1 MKIAFSGIELPEGKH
16 KYNDSQLTA
25 LVNKDK
31 PKKIAP
37 FFAEFIF
44 EGFVHADVIAI
55 PEDDILS
62 LLIFDMEKIEG
73 RLNRITE
80 ENEQKILKTALQY
93 LEDEIPLSECS
104 FTQEELDVLTVLA
117 LFSLKPV
124 IKIQQDDDINSII
137 SLAIDKGNFM
147 FFYTSGQPES
157 HAWFVKKNTDIVTCA
172 GQIHSDLARGFIR
185 ADIVPFEEYFKYYN
199 FKECKSKGVAKLVD
213 KDYIVQPS
221 DIIEIRFSV

>member
-37 FFAEFIF
+37 FFAEFVHDD
-44 EGFVHADVIAI
+44 FVHADVIAI

-73 RLNRITE
+73 RLNRITDE
-80 ENEQKILKTALQY
+80 YEQKILKTALQY

-104 FTQEELDVLTVLA
+104 FTQEELDILTVLA

-137 SLAIDKGNFM
+137 SMAIDKGNFM
-147 FFYTSGQPES
+147 FFYTTGQPES
-157 HAWFVKKNTDIVTCA
+157 HAWFVNKGTDIVTCA

-185 ADIVPFEEYFKYYN
+185 ADIVSFEEYFKYYN
-199 FKECKSKGVAKLVD
+199 FKECKSKGIAKLVD
-213 KDYIVQPS
+213 KDYIVQPG